1 MACINVSVQTF
12 SPSIDV
18 MLTTMR
24 ENLRV
29 YNRTDEQV
37 KASVSSVGKSIK
49 ATSSLKRDKLSVSAA
64 RLGERFKATV
74 SIICSLAEF
83 VAFLEVS
90 PDEIQWITDDLGVYY
105 EVKSNVE
112 WIINVD

>member
-29 YNRTDEQV
+29 YNRTDEQAKV
-37 KASVSSVGKSIK
+37 SVSPVDKTIKAS
-49 ATSSLKRDKLSVSAA
+49 SSLKRDKLSVLTA
-64 RLGERFKATV
+64 RLGERLKATV

-83 VAFLEVS
+83 VAFLDVS

-112 WIINVD
+112 WIINLN